1 MVQKQSKNL
10 FLNKK
15 NPIAKLL
22 KNSRYKQTIIKSK
35 KIYSRKGKNMKLS
48 KNFSLAELT
57 KSQTATRMGMDNNPS
72 EDETENLR
80 LLCERVLQPI
90 RDHFNH
96 VVTISSGY
104 RNEIL
109 SRKIGSSEKSQHC
122 KGEAA
127 DFEIFGTPNNEVSD
141 WIKEN
146 LMFDQLILEYFT
158 PGEPNSGW
166 VHVSYKKEIN
176 SNRKEYLM
184 AIKVDDKTQYKPI
197 LGLSTDR
204 YVK

>member
-1 MVQKQSKNL
+1 
-10 FLNKK
+10 
-15 NPIAKLL
+15 
-22 KNSRYKQTIIKSK
+22 
-35 KIYSRKGKNMKLS
+35 MKLS

-72 EDETENLR
+72 EDEVENLR

-96 VVTISSGY
+96 TVTISSGY
-104 RNEIL
+104 RNAVL
-109 SRKIGSSEKSQHC
+109 SRKIGSSENSQHC

-146 LMFDQLILEYFT
+146 LMFDQLIL
-158 PGEPNSGW
+158 
-166 VHVSYKKEIN
+166 
-176 SNRKEYLM
+176 R
-184 AIKVDDKTQYKPI
+184 I
-197 LGLSTDR
+197 LGTR
-204 YVK
+204 TT

>member
-1 MVQKQSKNL
+1 MQ
-10 FLNKK
+10 
-15 NPIAKLL
+15 
-22 KNSRYKQTIIKSK
+22 
-35 KIYSRKGKNMKLS
+35 LS
-48 KNFSLAELT
+48 KNFSLVELT
-57 KSQTATRMGMDNNPS
+57 KSQTAERKGIPNDPS
-72 EDETENLR
+72 PDHIENLK
-80 LLCERVLQPI
+80 LLCERVLQPV

-96 VVTISSGY
+96 TVTISSGY

-109 SRKIGSSEKSQHC
+109 SRKIGSSSSSQHC

-146 LMFDQLILEYFT
+146 LMFDQLILEYFE
-158 PGEPNSGW
+158 PGQPNSGW

-176 SNRKEYLM
+176 SNLKEYLIAM
-184 AIKVDDKTQYKPI
+184 KKNGTTQYKPI

>member
-1 MVQKQSKNL
+1 
-10 FLNKK
+10 
-15 NPIAKLL
+15 
-22 KNSRYKQTIIKSK
+22 
-35 KIYSRKGKNMKLS
+35 MKLS

-57 KSQTATRMGMDNNPS
+57 KSQTAERMGLDNNPN

-80 LLCERVLQPI
+80 ILCERVLQPV

-96 VVTISSGY
+96 TVTISSGF
-104 RNEIL
+104 RNIIL
-109 SRKIGSSEKSQHC
+109 SQKIGSSAKSQHC
-122 KGEAA
+122 AGEAA
-127 DFEIFGTPNNEVSD
+127 AFEIFGTPNNEVAD

-146 LMFDQLILEYFT
+146 LMFDQLILEFFT
-158 PGEPNSGW
+158 PGQPNSGW

-184 AIKVDDKTQYKPI
+184 AIKNPESGKVEYKPI
-197 LGLSTDR
+197 MGLSTDR

>member
-1 MVQKQSKNL
+1 
-10 FLNKK
+10 
-15 NPIAKLL
+15 
-22 KNSRYKQTIIKSK
+22 
-35 KIYSRKGKNMKLS
+35 MKLS
-48 KNFSLAELT
+48 KNFSLDEMT
-57 KSQTATRMGMDNNPS
+57 KSQTAIRMGLANNPS
-72 EDETENLR
+72 EGEVENLR
-80 LLCERVLQPI
+80 LLCERVLQPV
-90 RDHFNH
+90 RAHFNH
-96 VVTISSGY
+96 TVPISSGY

-109 SRKIGSSEKSQHC
+109 SQKIGSSRNSQHC

-127 DFEIFGTPNNEVSD
+127 DFEIFGIGNNEVSD

-146 LMFDQLILEYFT
+146 LMFDQLILEYWE

-184 AIKVDDKTQYKPI
+184 AIKTDGKTEYKPI